1 MLLRMR
7 SEFGF
12 LYILLIFS
20 SFPLARQL
28 SDSAFIEGHFS
39 QNGVS
44 LSRRQVERFLLDQK
58 NTSAVLADGSKGYRL
73 SSWAVGVP
81 MWCISTG
88 ITVYQLKMFV
98 DAMERM
104 EPVNTNINRLTV
116 PLLIG
121 SEVTTFVQGLL
132 SSRSEYLLHKSIIS
146 FNENVASN
154 SGSNHQVDRS
164 IVKVKSGWYTQGRV
178 MIPEGILNQ
187 VLWGKNESRP
197 FGLWSGVTRFT
208 ADQTIGI
215 GVMFLFLAALAYIE
229 PETVD
234 VHTRDLRLGLGI
246 GLTGFG
252 ITNSI
257 LSSVFRKIGIKKYN
271 AASLK
276 QQPSVPIPSRPE

>member
-1 MLLRMR
+1 
-7 SEFGF
+7 
-12 LYILLIFS
+12 
-20 SFPLARQL
+20 
-28 SDSAFIEGHFS
+28 
-39 QNGVS
+39 
-44 LSRRQVERFLLDQK
+44 
-58 NTSAVLADGSKGYRL
+58 
-73 SSWAVGVP
+73 
-81 MWCISTG
+81 
-88 ITVYQLKMFV
+88 
-98 DAMERM
+98 
-104 EPVNTNINRLTV
+104 
-116 PLLIG
+116 
-121 SEVTTFVQGLL
+121 
-132 SSRSEYLLHKSIIS
+132 
-146 FNENVASN
+146 
-154 SGSNHQVDRS
+154 
-164 IVKVKSGWYTQGRV
+164 